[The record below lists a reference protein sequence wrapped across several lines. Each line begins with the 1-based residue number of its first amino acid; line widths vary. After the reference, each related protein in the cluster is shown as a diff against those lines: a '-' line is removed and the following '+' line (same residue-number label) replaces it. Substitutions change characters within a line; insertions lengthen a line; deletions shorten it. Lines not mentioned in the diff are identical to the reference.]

1 GAKMSAH
8 GAKMSAYGAKM
19 SAYGAKMSAYG
30 AKMSAY
36 GAKMSAYGAK
46 MSACGAKTAYG
57 AKMSAF
63 GAKSNVFGAIRNACG
78 AKMSADNTIL
88 TIMEM
93 LPSLGVDQFQPV
105 QLRLPRGDEHDYP
118 VAGGSIGAAMVSDLW
133 CLGRLC
139 SRRQWSNAETWSLKD
154 SLDTSIATS
163 TVCTNQEQ
171 LGLTCNAGGQ
181 GAEVAA
187 GESEQHHAS
196 REHVVISDDH
206 RECRGPHGEQ
216 VEAEEHEDVGE
227 PGLYGQ
233 QLDRTD
239 GRLNG
244 WKAGQRAEECRPDA
258 EAVNP
263 ALFEG
268 SQHPFTVSVESSDSK
283 DVCSL
288 SSRFLAPPCV
298 VSQRD
303 IEEQS
308 RAFARVHQGHDDGG
322 GADANF
328 DQDHQHNATCGIF
341 AASFFLSFAGRQ
353 RLKEDVAS
361 QHEHVGQL
369 RPEADV
375 VHKIVP
381 VVRLA
386 RDVRVEL
393 VIPQSVG
400 LYGDDEDSP
409 PLEFCGS
416 PVSSKPAQTAA
427 PSRLPVPESPTR
439 QLNRLSAQAASA
451 VEQLISICSLP
462 SNGQS
467 SSVIVGLLCR
477 SLYSLVSNG
486 LAMSSAWSTAKF
498 VNQFGGNVSKARTVQ
513 QRSLLLKKSR
523 LMASPL
529 CLLVE
534 ESCASCVPIGLK
546 LSAIVRQ
553 INASKSESNGEQG
566 RFDAFVVAC
575 LNAGFLSAWLKHL
588 CSNTDLLK
596 RNYRPLALLRQ
607 GTPASLNSLARLCS
621 LLDRLQLMQKQQHR
635 QHANRR
641 RNYWPMPASQTEQR
655 QSSGAVARKFRST
668 SASRLP
674 RPKSAASLGSRCGI
688 GDHGRVADVIVA
700 AERFQ
705 FVCCSLHWSHHLSI
719 VVYANVFVYLGGLVL
734 DVRNVD

>member
-1 GAKMSAH
+1 MQPFEPIVAYRPTIAQSLQEERQVYDSRKSVTNSNAAVGTVAWQSDFCLTSPTQPEQCERTRTQQHQQLQRQRGTTWAAVARQRRDSSSANQASQQATH
-8 GAKMSAYGAKM
+8 S
-19 SAYGAKMSAYG
+19 SP
-30 AKMSAY
+30 
-36 GAKMSAYGAK
+36 
-46 MSACGAKTAYG
+46 CQT
-57 AKMSAF
+57 
-63 GAKSNVFGAIRNACG
+63 R
-78 AKMSADNTIL
+78 
-88 TIMEM
+88 
-93 LPSLGVDQFQPV
+93 Q
-105 QLRLPRGDEHDYP
+105 
-118 VAGGSIGAAMVSDLW
+118 AAPP
-133 CLGRLC
+133 C
-139 SRRQWSNAETWSLKD
+139 SRRTTWRGLKSDRRPSNLRILQHPQSLLVRHNDNNNSSDQKLESNQLLRSAVSCSNLPD
-154 SLDTSIATS
+154 LAFLRQELPAGVS
-163 TVCTNQEQ
+163 TNLPDFSSSSNPSSRCSRRRRPPS
-171 LGLTCNAGGQ
+171 GGI
-181 GAEVAA
+181 GAVSASSADAPAA
-187 GESEQHHAS
+187 AAAAAPRSSRGRSRRRQKVRCSSCDDHAAS
-196 REHVVISDDH
+196 RCLSVPPAKLSLI
-206 RECRGPHGEQ
+206 
-216 VEAEEHEDVGE
+216 
-227 PGLYGQ
+227 GQ
-233 QLDRTD
+233 D
-239 GRLNG
+239 
-244 WKAGQRAEECRPDA
+244 
-258 EAVNP
+258 
-263 ALFEG
+263 F
-268 SQHPFTVSVESSDSK
+268 H
-283 DVCSL
+283 
-288 SSRFLAPPCV
+288 
-298 VSQRD
+298 
-303 IEEQS
+303 
-308 RAFARVHQGHDDGG
+308 
-322 GADANF
+322 
-328 DQDHQHNATCGIF
+328 
-341 AASFFLSFAGRQ
+341 
-353 RLKEDVAS
+353 
-361 QHEHVGQL
+361 
-369 RPEADV
+369 
-375 VHKIVP
+375 
-381 VVRLA
+381 
-386 RDVRVEL
+386 

-674 RPKSAASLGSRCGI
+674 RPKSAASLGS
-688 GDHGRVADVIVA
+688 
-700 AERFQ
+700 
-705 FVCCSLHWSHHLSI
+705 
-719 VVYANVFVYLGGLVL
+719 N
-734 DVRNVD
+734 